1 MLKALFLG
9 FAKVH
14 ILHHASKEPV
24 YGLWIIEEL
33 ERHGYRLSP
42 GTVYP
47 MLHSMERSGYL
58 KCWSE
63 VVCGKVRKYYFI
75 TDRGREALIEA
86 RDRLKELVEEVL

>member
-14 ILHHASKEPV
+14 ILHHASQEPV

-47 MLHSMERSGYL
+47 MLHSMEKSGYL
-58 KCWSE
+58 KSRSE

-75 TDRGREALIEA
+75 TDRGREVLVEA
-86 RDRLKELVEEVL
+86 RARLRELVEEVL